1 MGRYAIK
8 TPPQNAN
15 WEDMLAIWREADDIE
30 LFESAWN
37 FDHFYPIHGD
47 PNGPCM
53 EAWVT
58 LSALAQATSRIRIG
72 SMVNGMHFR
81 HPAITANMAAS
92 LDIISGGRLYLGLGA
107 GWQEQEASSYGLD
120 LGTMTER
127 MDRFDEG
134 VEVIVRLLA
143 QETTD
148 FEGEHYRL
156 SQARCEPK
164 PIQRPQLPI
173 AIGGGGEKRTLKT
186 VARWAQWWDGLMAD
200 PEEWKHKHEVLTD
213 HCEAI
218 DRDPTEITC
227 SVHVGYARGD
237 DPEALADAAA
247 ERFQVGVDVVVFS
260 MRSPYD
266 VSMIEPLANALAAQE
281 SVGASR

>member
-15 WEDMLAIWREADDIE
+15 WEDMLAIWREADDID

-58 LSALAQATSRIRIG
+58 LTALAQATSRIRIG
-72 SMVNGMHFR
+72 CMVNGMHFR

-92 LDIISGGRLYLGLGA
+92 LDIVSGGRLYLGLGA
-107 GWQEQEASSYGLD
+107 GWQEQEASSYGLH

-134 VEVIVRLLA
+134 VEVIVRLLT

-156 SQARCEPK
+156 TAARCEPK
-164 PIQRPQLPI
+164 PIQRPESAHRHRRWRREAHAQDRGAL
-173 AIGGGGEKRTLKT
+173 GGLVG
-186 VARWAQWWDGLMAD
+186 WAPG
-200 PEEWKHKHEVLTD
+200 
-213 HCEAI
+213 
-218 DRDPTEITC
+218 R
-227 SVHVGYARGD
+227 ARGM
-237 DPEALADAAA
+237 EAQARGAC
-247 ERFQVGVDVVVFS
+247 R
-260 MRSPYD
+260 
-266 VSMIEPLANALAAQE
+266 PL
-281 SVGASR
+281 

>member
-15 WEDMLAIWREADDIE
+15 WEDMLAIWREADGID

-58 LSALAQATSRIRIG
+58 LTALAQATSRIRIG
-72 SMVNGMHFR
+72 CMVNGIHFR

-92 LDIISGGRLYLGLGA
+92 LDIVSGGRLYLGLGA
-107 GWQEQEASSYGLD
+107 GWQEQEANSYGLD

-134 VEVIVRLLA
+134 VEVIVRLLT

-148 FEGEHYRL
+148 FDGEHYRL
-156 SQARCEPK
+156 AGARCEPK

-186 VARWAQWWDGLMAD
+186 VARWAQWWDGLQAE
-200 PEEWKHKHEVLTD
+200 PEEWKRKHEVLND

-218 DRDPTEITC
+218 DRDPAEITC
-227 SVHVGYARGD
+227 SVHVGYSRGD
-237 DPEALADAAA
+237 DPEAIADAAE
-247 ERFQVGVDVVVFS
+247 ERFQAGADVVVFS

-266 VSMIEPLANALAAQE
+266 VSMVEPLANALAE